1 MQFKERK
8 VEPEPNSL
16 GVFLFWGNVY
26 WYYGRMI
33 VVQSLLENN
42 KIVREDKKTKRT
54 ETIYLS
60 SDAEYRE
67 YTGIK
72 KMLLMD
78 GLESNDKLI
87 KEIIKVNR
95 KFGKYHLLSEL
106 IDKSGMNFK
115 CENKREKALVD
126 SMKMMLAEAYNK
138 KEDNK

>member
-1 MQFKERK
+1 MC
-8 VEPEPNSL
+8 SH
-16 GVFLFWGNVY
+16 FWKF
-26 WYYGRMI
+26 
-33 VVQSLLENN
+33 N
-42 KIVREDKKTKRT
+42 KIIREDKKTKRT
-54 ETIYLS
+54 EIIYLS

-72 KMLLMD
+72 KMLLME

-106 IDKSGMNFK
+106 IDISEMIFK
-115 CENKREKALVD
+115 CENKREKALVN
-126 SMKMMLAEAYNK
+126 SLKMLLTEAYNK